1 MIVNASQSPDKMMSL
16 KYQQLLLLR
25 TGLIKPCAG
34 AFRLKKK
41 RTSNLSAKLHSHVLL
56 HLEEKIIYAN
66 VQRAEKCKSDSHC
79 VQAAAVR
86 VEAMTSKQ
94 LKTASGE
101 AIEEAVGSLL
111 YIRYNRLSRSLPKA
125 SIEELCVFHSHE
137 LLKSILHSSIH
148 D

>member
-16 KYQQLLLLR
+16 KYQQLLR

-56 HLEEKIIYAN
+56 HF
-66 VQRAEKCKSDSHC
+66 DSHC

>member
-56 HLEEKIIYAN
+56 HLEEKINYAN
-66 VQRAEKCKSDSHC
+66 VQRAENDSHC

-111 YIRYNRLSRSLPKA
+111 YIRYNRLSRCSLFV
-125 SIEELCVFHSHE
+125 IETVYLPLIVAFSAQK
-137 LLKSILHSSIH
+137 LP
-148 D
+148 

>member
-56 HLEEKIIYAN
+56 HF
-66 VQRAEKCKSDSHC
+66 DSHC

-101 AIEEAVGSLL
+101 AIEEAVGLLL
-111 YIRYNRLSRSLPKA
+111 YIRYNRLSRCSLPKA